1 MFDKRWIL
9 AFSAAL
15 ALMAVPWSALAQM
28 GAGGMSG
35 MGGVLGQAMRSTQ
48 QGPKAK
54 TPDEAVSDAKKKL
67 DDVDPRVRVAALD
80 ELGNVNTPEANAIL
94 MDAMNDRDLRVK
106 VKAVDVLG
114 MHEFKDAVQP
124 MSQALFLRDT
134 PDVAKLHLV
143 AALGR
148 IGDQDGM
155 LPVLTYLQT
164 QTDERARGTAVF
176 ALGEIGNPKAIDVL
190 TQIVGNDQSPMVR
203 KLAQEALAKID
214 GELPSVHSEQ
224 LAAERNKSE
233 EPTYDRLAK
242 LREMDQKLQEQNW

>member
-1 MFDKRWIL
+1 MFSTRWIVAL
-9 AFSAAL
+9 AAAL
-15 ALMAVPWSALAQM
+15 ALMVVPWPALAQI
-28 GAGGMSG
+28 GAPGGAMNNIF
-35 MGGVLGQAMRSTQ
+35 GQAMRSTQ

-54 TPDEAVSDAKKKL
+54 TPEEAVTDAKKKL

-80 ELGNVNTPEANAIL
+80 ELQGVNNAEANALL
-94 MDAMNDRDLRVK
+94 MRGMSDRDLRVR
-106 VKAVDVLG
+106 VKAIDVLG
-114 MHEFKDAVQP
+114 AHQFKDAVP
-124 MSQALFLRDT
+124 MMSQYLFLRDT
-134 PDVAKLHLV
+134 SDVVKLHLV

-148 IGDQDGM
+148 IGDQAGT

-164 QTDERARGTAVF
+164 ATDERSRGTAVF
-176 ALGEIGNPKAIDVL
+176 ALGEIGDPKAIDVL
-190 TQIVGNDQSPMVR
+190 TQIVGSDQSPMVR

-224 LAAERNKSE
+224 LAAERNKQV

>member
-1 MFDKRWIL
+1 MFSKRWVL
-9 AFSAAL
+9 ALSAAV
-15 ALMAVPWSALAQM
+15 ALMVVPWSALAQM
-28 GAGGMSG
+28 GGGMSG
-35 MGGVLGQAMRSTQ
+35 MGNVLGQAMRSTQ
-48 QGPKAK
+48 QGSKAK
-54 TPDEAVSDAKKKL
+54 TPDEAVADAKKKL

-94 MDAMNDRDLRVK
+94 MDAMNDRDLRVQI
-106 VKAVDVLG
+106 KAVDVLG
-114 MHEFKDAVQP
+114 MHQFKDAVPQ

-134 PDVAKLHLV
+134 PDVVKLHMV
-143 AALGR
+143 SALGR
-148 IGDQDGM
+148 IGDEDGM

-214 GELPSVHSEQ
+214 GELPSVHSEEV
-224 LAAERNKSE
+224 AAERNKSE